1 MNFKRIKTGIVS
13 VLLLLSCGVK
23 PEMTYE
29 SVKQGNDLERIPTV
43 SLKEFFQAWRR
54 NRRHPKMFG
63 INFQKLFEDEKFR
76 YFGRHGEFG
85 LLNPTL
91 LFFKIE
97 KEILENEFPGYE
109 DVFRADL
116 EGYFWNQILPKMHR
130 NLWLHHDKKNK
141 ERCRPKYQY
150 FLENKKVILTMRW
163 EIEDC
168 KDLVFLQDKSY
179 RLVYD
184 LVKKKYE

>member
-1 MNFKRIKTGIVS
+1 MNLKRIKTGIVS

-54 NRRHPKMFG
+54 NRRHPKMVG

-91 LFFKIE
+91 FFLK
-97 KEILENEFPGYE
+97 
-109 DVFRADL
+109 
-116 EGYFWNQILPKMHR
+116 
-130 NLWLHHDKKNK
+130 
-141 ERCRPKYQY
+141 
-150 FLENKKVILTMRW
+150 
-163 EIEDC
+163 
-168 KDLVFLQDKSY
+168 
-179 RLVYD
+179 
-184 LVKKKYE
+184 

>member
-54 NRRHPKMFG
+54 NRRHPKMVG

-91 LFFKIE
+91 FFFKIE

-130 NLWLHHDKKNK
+130 NLWLHHDKKI
-141 ERCRPKYQY
+141 
-150 FLENKKVILTMRW
+150 KKGADQSINIFW
-163 EIEDC
+163 KI
-168 KDLVFLQDKSY
+168 
-179 RLVYD
+179 
-184 LVKKKYE
+184 KK